1 MTTVFS
7 AFSSLMAAPS
17 GGSEGTTGSMVTTF
31 ITFGLIILVFY
42 FLIIRPQ
49 KQKEKQTKDMINAI
63 KKGDKVVTIGG
74 IRGTV
79 TSVKNDSIVV
89 KVDDNTKIEF
99 TKGAVSSV
107 ITKKDAK
114 TAQKTVAVP
123 SKTTASK
130 TTASKTTASKTTAKK
145 TTAKKT
151 TAKKPSS
158 TKQADPAKQ
167 SETKSNNEENT
178 TDSAK
183 TE

>member
-130 TTASKTTASKTTAKK
+130 TTASKTTAKK

>member
-130 TTASKTTASKTTAKK
+130 TTAKK